1 MKFSLMFVVWQ
12 NEKPHVVTD
21 HKSSGLNDFIP
32 RSKAHIKYDDMHPF
46 GQTLRQA

>member
-12 NEKPHVVTD
+12 NEKPPVVTD

-32 RSKAHIKYDDMHPF
+32 RSEAHIKYDDMHPF
-46 GQTLRQA
+46 GQTL